1 MTFQNYFY
9 VAVSTEDEVYSLLK
23 SRVISFLIIYGYTY
37 SVCVCVCV
45 CVCVY
50 LFFKTSVCFSVYSTK
65 IFIFTPILVGPRALP
80 SP

>member
-9 VAVSTEDEVYSLLK
+9 VAVSTEDEVYLLLK
-23 SRVISFLIIYGYTY
+23 SRVISFLIIYVYTY

-45 CVCVY
+45 CVY
-50 LFFKTSVCFSVYSTK
+50 FFFKTSVCFSVSSTK
-65 IFIFTPILVGPRALP
+65 KFIFTPILVGPRALP